1 MCFPKKTEPDRLL
14 HSIYCQ
20 SLISSTW
27 HILMTVV
34 ACFMLTT
41 LELYLA
47 PVPAGV
53 HTHTHIQIHT
63 DTHTHT
69 HGQCLLPCLSKC
81 PGAETPKIFLT
92 KLVKPGLVLEYSHL
106 GDKALALGSLLQ
118 IFSDM
123 WKLSQGC
130 IKAKIDR
137 KTDFLLPF
145 PAILLRSPE
154 LEKYGEKSNT
164 LFSESG

>member
-1 MCFPKKTEPDRLL
+1 MFSQENRTRQAFTFNLLSKPD
-14 HSIYCQ
+14 
-20 SLISSTW
+20 
-27 HILMTVV
+27 
-34 ACFMLTT
+34 FF
-41 LELYLA
+41 YLA
-47 PVPAGV
+47 YLDDSSCLLYAHNFGV
-53 HTHTHIQIHT
+53 VSCTSASWSSHSHTHTDT